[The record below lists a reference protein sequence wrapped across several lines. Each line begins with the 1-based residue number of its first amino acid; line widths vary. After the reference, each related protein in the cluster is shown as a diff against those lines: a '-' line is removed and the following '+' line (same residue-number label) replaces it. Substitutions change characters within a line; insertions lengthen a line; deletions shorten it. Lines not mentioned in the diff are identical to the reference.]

1 MKNEI
6 YLLDW
11 AESEKIKSVFIYI
24 YIQLMLKTN
33 STIFSKE
40 HKKKMYMIIDKE

>member
-6 YLLDW
+6 YLQDW

-24 YIQLMLKTN
+24 YLRTVNAKN
-33 STIFSKE
+33 KFNNF
-40 HKKKMYMIIDKE
+40 